1 MDRARGAQAFGW
13 QIQRHSSGH
22 RRRRRRSSGKV
33 RLRVRYQAA
42 AAGTRTNAVGDLNG
56 YRGNST
62 GGAGATTAFAGATA
76 IGTGATTTRANQVVL
91 GGTGS
96 SVTVG
101 DLTASTAAQ
110 TGPVSIVTADA
121 GGTLGRSTINLTQLG
136 ALPGQVNTLFNLTE
150 INRRDIRKANEG
162 VAMALA
168 LDSPSVPAGA
178 NFAVSGGIGYYQN
191 RTAATT
197 AFSARVSD
205 KAIISAGVGVGL
217 NSGEVGA
224 RGGFQF
230 AW

>member
-1 MDRARGAQAFGW
+1 MNA
-13 QIQRHSSGH
+13 
-22 RRRRRRSSGKV
+22 
-33 RLRVRYQAA
+33 
-42 AAGTRTNAVGDLNG
+42 TAVGF
-56 YRGNST
+56 
-62 GGAGATTAFAGATA
+62 GATSAFAGATA

-96 SVTVG
+96 SATVG